1 GVWFEFTARPGHTLR
16 GSLTGLVFC
25 PCRRSEC
32 RRTAKSEAVEA
43 TEGAKRTGADTTEGK
58 GVAWFRGR
66 S

>member
-43 TEGAKRTGADTTEGK
+43 KESEANRADTDEGK
-58 GVAWFRGR
+58 GVAWFHGR